1 MVKLDNKQEQEMLEL
16 SVQIMSIDASINQLL
31 QQRERLYQHLR
42 KRLQEISGSEH
53 AVLEINLAIAEAPQE
68 AKIAH

>member
-1 MVKLDNKQEQEMLEL
+1 MKLNNEQEQELLEI
-16 SVQIMSIDASINQLL
+16 SVQIMSLDASINQLL

-42 KRLQEISGSEH
+42 KRLQELSGSEH
-53 AVLEINLAIAEAPQE
+53 AILEINVAITEAQE